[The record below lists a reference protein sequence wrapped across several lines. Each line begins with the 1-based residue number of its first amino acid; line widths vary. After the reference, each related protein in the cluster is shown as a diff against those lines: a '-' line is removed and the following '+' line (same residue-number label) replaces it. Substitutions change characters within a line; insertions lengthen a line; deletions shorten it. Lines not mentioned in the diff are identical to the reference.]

1 MTLDIERIPTLG
13 DNYTYL
19 VVCTESGE
27 AAVIDAPEAEPVF
40 AAVERKGCRVT
51 KILSTH
57 HHPDHSAA
65 NPALAERYG
74 APVLAHVSDA
84 ERVPGFTLGVDEGD
98 TVKVGQHVARVLF
111 IPSHTLGHI
120 AYVFDE
126 GKALFSGDM
135 LFAAGC
141 GRMFEGDANMMYD
154 ALCKKLSA
162 LPDDMQVF
170 CGHEYT
176 ESNLL
181 FAITAEPDN
190 LDIKNKL
197 ERVRAIRA
205 KAADDWHDASP
216 DEMTIPSTIGEERTT
231 NPFMRARDSEELGRI
246 RLAKDSF

>member
-1 MTLDIERIPTLG
+1 MCIRD
-13 DNYTYL
+13 
-19 VVCTESGE
+19 S
-27 AAVIDAPEAEPVF
+27 
-40 AAVERKGCRVT
+40 
-51 KILSTH
+51 
-57 HHPDHSAA
+57 
-65 NPALAERYG
+65 
-74 APVLAHVSDA
+74 
-84 ERVPGFTLGVDEGD
+84 
-98 TVKVGQHVARVLF
+98 
-111 IPSHTLGHI
+111 
-120 AYVFDE
+120 
-126 GKALFSGDM
+126 
-135 LFAAGC
+135 
-141 GRMFEGDANMMYD
+141 MMYD